1 MTQQAALGASSSG
14 GGVASLELAE
24 EAGPAAHYSQSCTGY
39 GAISEV
45 AKSNPTLASPLLR

>member
-1 MTQQAALGASSSG
+1 MTQQAALGASNRV